1 MDDCLHCRSHA
12 VNPQRPHHAPQTS
25 PPPGITLSWSGKQS
39 PDIPAVLARTGV
51 QQLEVG
57 AQPDAKQPNL
67 LLRGESLAVACTL
80 LKDFRGRIK
89 LIYLDPPYAVGMDFD
104 AALRTEQRP
113 EPIFAYSDRWPT
125 LDAYIQFLYERLIV
139 CRELL
144 SDDGSI
150 YVHVD
155 QRTSHWVRCILQE
168 IFGRDRDRG
177 AIVWSLGNGAKSRSA
192 WSCVHND
199 ILCFSKSEDFTFRH
213 DHPALREPYA
223 QTSIKSHFRKRDD
236 QGRHFRTRQI
246 NGRSYHYYADQGR
259 LVGSVWN
266 DCPAMLSRS
275 PILDEATGYPTQK
288 PEKLL
293 ERIIEASSEPGDLVA
308 DFFCGSGT
316 TAVVAQ
322 RLARRT
328 IAADIGARA
337 IETTAH
343 RLLSEPDAASIHVR
357 EVLSED
363 CVNACS
369 LGALFAPNAAWDES
383 IAAAIADTR
392 DQRIIVCPAGGAP
405 SRETLEH
412 ASLHTPL
419 HTRCTLLATHFECA
433 NFGSTTGDCSILCLA
448 YLPESATA
456 ASARSLVFAGS
467 PQLHTSVHDNAL
479 EVRYV
484 RPIYRF
490 NTTKARFIHICN
502 EIRVLRWFA
511 HSADSVCTDEPP
523 FASGLNPGDSIRLPL
538 SILLTSAV
546 FLTIIDGCAFR
557 HRTLIALPCTASH
570 EYKMESFATTPPP
583 SVQDRTP

>member
-1 MDDCLHCRSHA
+1 MNTSGPEHTQHA
-12 VNPQRPHHAPQTS
+12 SLQ
-25 PPPGITLSWSGKQS
+25 PGITLSWAGKRA
-39 PDIPAVLARTGV
+39 PDISAVLART
-51 QQLEVG
+51 QSQSLEVSSRS
-57 AQPDAKQPNL
+57 DAASSNIL
-67 LLRGESLAVACTL
+67 VRGECLAVACTL
-80 LKDFRGRIK
+80 LEDFRGRIK

-125 LDAYIQFLYERLIV
+125 LDAYIQFLYERFIV

-144 SDDGSI
+144 SEDGSI

-168 IFGRDRDRG
+168 IFGREYDRG

-199 ILCFSKSEDFTFRH
+199 ILCFSKGADFTFRH

-275 PILDEATGYPTQK
+275 PILDESTGYPTQK

-293 ERIIEASSEPGDLVA
+293 ERIVEASSEPGDLVA

-328 IAADIGARA
+328 IAADLGARA

-343 RLLSEPDAASIHVR
+343 RMLSEPNAASIQVR
-357 EVLSED
+357 EVHSEV
-363 CVNACS
+363 CANACS
-369 LGALFAPNAAWDES
+369 LAALFAPNATWDES
-383 IAAAIADTR
+383 ITAAIAETGDH
-392 DQRIIVCPAGGAP
+392 RIIVCPAGTP
-405 SRETLEH
+405 PLRETLEH
-412 ASLHTPL
+412 ASLYAPSR
-419 HTRCTLLATHFECA
+419 TRCTLLATHFDRA
-433 NFGSTTGDCSILCLA
+433 NFGSTTDDCLIQCLA

-456 ASARSLVFAGS
+456 ASTRSLVFAGS
-467 PQLHTSVHDNAL
+467 PQLHTSVHDNTL
-479 EVRYV
+479 KVRYT

-490 NTTKARFIHICN
+490 NTTQARFVHICD
-502 EIRVLRWFA
+502 ETRVLRWFA
-511 HSADSVCTDEPP
+511 HYADSDCTDEPP
-523 FASGLNPGDSIRLPL
+523 FASGLNPGDSIHLPL
-538 SILLTSAV
+538 STSLTSPAL
-546 FLTIIDGCAFR
+546 LTIIDGCAFR
-557 HRTLIALPCTASH
+557 HRTFISSLCHASH
-570 EYKMESFATTPPP
+570 DSKMEPFATSPQP